1 MFLSSSKVYLWSRVL
16 SLENKEAV
24 QESVLERICLKAVK
38 VAMQWFLQNISKNI
52 LVYNG
57 LEIKEEGTV
66 QLIPSVH
73 EETYVCMLLLITAGD
88 ALGSC

>member
-24 QESVLERICLKAVK
+24 QESVLERICARK